1 MTINPIDGLIIPY
14 AGVLYQTHSPITDD
28 MRVLCLGNS
37 KGNQS
42 RPYIQ
47 IPKEVLSK
55 TENLLKER
63 NTCKEAYH
71 KVNALSGGVYES
83 STQSKLRNLKQVY
96 RQKEEMKPKT
106 KPTDSHEPV
115 ALIRHQ
121 QENTNSVCLDQ
132 SYYGFIA
139 TDTQLHDIA
148 QLCPVENNVLSVDT
162 TFNLCKNWLSNT
174 CYKKYKVEKSRR
186 KAPFISRSL
195 SSSLS

>member
-1 MTINPIDGLIIPY
+1 MTLNPIDGLIIPY

-121 QENTNSVCLDQ
+121 QDN
-132 SYYGFIA
+132 
-139 TDTQLHDIA
+139 
-148 QLCPVENNVLSVDT
+148 

-186 KAPFISRSL
+186 KAPYISRSL